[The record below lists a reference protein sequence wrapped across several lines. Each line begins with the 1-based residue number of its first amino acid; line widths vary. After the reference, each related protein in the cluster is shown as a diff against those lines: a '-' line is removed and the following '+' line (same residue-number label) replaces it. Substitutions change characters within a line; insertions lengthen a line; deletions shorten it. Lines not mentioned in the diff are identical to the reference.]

1 MLRRA
6 AEYPSAKADG
16 GEQMWKSTIRA
27 ALLVASTAAACSSDD
42 TQSNGAGESQAAGG
56 EQGCESPVET
66 AKITI
71 ADLAFHPD
79 CFELPPGTSTLA
91 VQNTD
96 DVDHTFTMDEVE
108 LNEGIDPGE
117 TAAVD
122 VSAINDGVWPFHC
135 SIHPQ
140 MTGFLT
146 VH

>member
-1 MLRRA
+1 
-6 AEYPSAKADG
+6 
-16 GEQMWKSTIRA
+16 MWKSTILA

-42 TQSNGAGESQAAGG
+42 TQSDDAGGSQAAAGG
-56 EQGCESPVET
+56 QGCDAPVET

-71 ADLAFHPD
+71 ADLAFHPN
-79 CFELPPGTSTLA
+79 CFELPPGADTLR

-96 DVDHTFTMDEVE
+96 DVDHTFTMNEVE

-117 TAAVD
+117 SAAVD

-146 VH
+146 RH

>member
-1 MLRRA
+1 
-6 AEYPSAKADG
+6 
-16 GEQMWKSTIRA
+16 MWKSTILA
-27 ALLVASTAAACSSDD
+27 ALLVATTAACSSDD
-42 TQSNGAGESQAAGG
+42 TQSDFAGGSTGAVESQAAGG
-56 EQGCESPVET
+56 GLGCESPVET

-96 DVDHTFTMDEVE
+96 DVDHTFTIDEVE

>member
-1 MLRRA
+1 
-6 AEYPSAKADG
+6 
-16 GEQMWKSTIRA
+16 MWKSTILA

-42 TQSNGAGESQAAGG
+42 TQSDFAGGSTGAAESQAAGG
-56 EQGCESPVET
+56 GQGCDAPVET

-117 TAAVD
+117 NAAVD

>member
-1 MLRRA
+1 ML
-6 AEYPSAKADG
+6 
-16 GEQMWKSTIRA
+16 KSTILA
-27 ALLVASTAAACSSDD
+27 ALFVASIAAACSSDD
-42 TQSNGAGESQAAGG
+42 TQPTGAGQSQAAGDA
-56 EQGCESPVET
+56 QACDSPVET

-79 CFELPPGTSTLA
+79 CFELPPGAATLA
-91 VQNTD
+91 VENTD
-96 DVDHTFTMDEVE
+96 GVDHTFTMDEVE

-122 VSAINDGVWPFHC
+122 VGAINDGVWPFHC

-146 VH
+146 RH